1 MKFSKTFEDSLEK
14 IPSDWKPFLIKYKS
28 LKKCIKKIV
37 LELNAKGLSQIMADK
52 NQRIEYSLKPECT
65 FEDGPVH
72 VRPCIKVCPNCYG
85 QTSKECLYVKK
96 YDSSSSSP
104 LDLPKYDNMALTP
117 LADYETH
124 HMENSLNQFSSVSCI
139 ELEADGEFFVT
150 LLEDIYHL
158 NCLQK
163 QNQDKFLANLK
174 DMQQMLIDVTS
185 PFKKDIYTWRKIFQI
200 YMEYKIFVG
209 NTESDREERSWE
221 FAQRQ
226 LTCFIDRINNS
237 HLVKKLKNPLSKIAY
252 ENFIKLN
259 ISLVLMKKFQ
269 YFNQLATT
277 KIIKKHDKKTSLASG
292 TMFQD
297 LIEKYFLT
305 ENTFK
310 SLCCDM
316 EQLTTI
322 IPQIDDYNC
331 PICLNIAWKPIRLCC
346 SHVFCVRCLV
356 KSVRKGMRNCP
367 ICRAKDAV
375 YNADKKNLDI
385 CLTNF
390 LDLYFP
396 LEVYKKQT
404 DDDRERVAEEV
415 EAITG
420 LRIEESQSCVLL

>member
-1 MKFSKTFEDSLEK
+1 MKFCKTFEDSLGR
-14 IPSDWKPFLIKYKS
+14 IPSDWKPFLIKYKT

-37 LELNAKGLSQIMADK
+37 LELNDKGLLQIMADK
-52 NQRIEYSLKPECT
+52 SQRIEYSFECYKPECT
-65 FEDGPVH
+65 LEDGPVH

-85 QTSKECLYVKK
+85 QTSKECLYVKT

-104 LDLPKYDNMALTP
+104 VDLPKYDNMALTP

-124 HMENSLNQFSSVSCI
+124 HMEKSLSQFSSVSRI

-150 LLEDIYHL
+150 LLKELYQL
-158 NCLQK
+158 N
-163 QNQDKFLANLK
+163 
-174 DMQQMLIDVTS
+174 TS

-200 YMEYKIFVG
+200 YLEYKIFVG
-209 NTESDREERSWE
+209 NTESDREERNWE
-221 FAQRQ
+221 FAQSQ
-226 LTCFIDRINNS
+226 LTCFIDRIDNS
-237 HLVKKLKNPLSKIAY
+237 HLVKRLKHPLSKIAY
-252 ENFIKLN
+252 ENFVKLN
-259 ISLVLMKKFQ
+259 IRLILMKKFQ

-277 KIIKKHDKKTSLASG
+277 KLIKKHDKKTSLVSG
-292 TMFQD
+292 SMFRD

-310 SLCCDM
+310 SLCYAM

-375 YNADKKNLDI
+375 YNADQKNLDM
-385 CLTNF
+385 CLMNF
-390 LDLYFP
+390 LDLYFR
-396 LEVYKKQT
+396 LEVHKKQK
-404 DDDRERVAEEV
+404 DDDRERVAEEM

-420 LRIEESQSCVLL
+420 LRIEERQLCALL

>member
-1 MKFSKTFEDSLEK
+1 MKFSKTFEDNLER
-14 IPSDWKPFLIKYKS
+14 IPSDWKPFLIKYKT
-28 LKKCIKKIV
+28 LKRCIKKIV
-37 LELNAKGLSQIMADK
+37 LELNAKGLLQIMADK
-52 NQRIEYSLKPECT
+52 SQRIEYSFECYKPECT
-65 FEDGPVH
+65 LEDGPVY

-96 YDSSSSSP
+96 CDSSSSSP
-104 LDLPKYDNMALTP
+104 VDLPKDDNMVLTP

-124 HMENSLNQFSSVSCI
+124 HIEKSLSQFSSVSCI

-150 LLEDIYHL
+150 LLKELYQL

-163 QNQDKFLANLK
+163 QNQDKFLTNLQEI
-174 DMQQMLIDVTS
+174 QQMLIEVTS

-221 FAQRQ
+221 FAQSQ
-226 LTCFIDRINNS
+226 LNCFIDRIDNS
-237 HLVKKLKNPLSKIAY
+237 HLVKRLKNPLSKIAY
-252 ENFIKLN
+252 ENFVK
-259 ISLVLMKKFQ
+259 
-269 YFNQLATT
+269 
-277 KIIKKHDKKTSLASG
+277 
-292 TMFQD
+292 
-297 LIEKYFLT
+297 
-305 ENTFK
+305 
-310 SLCCDM
+310 

-367 ICRAKDAV
+367 ICRTKDAI
-375 YNADKKNLDI
+375 YNTDQK
-385 CLTNF
+385 
-390 LDLYFP
+390 
-396 LEVYKKQT
+396 VHKKQK
-404 DDDRERVAEEV
+404 DDDRERVAEEM

-420 LRIEESQSCVLL
+420 LRIEERQS